1 MYISDP
7 PIFADIGDFD
17 FNINSSAF
25 MTNFTT
31 DMNSSDVLQIEI
43 MNHSLI
49 INQSFRM
56 LFPGSLFANAID
68 RVLRLHVGIYQMNPL
83 SLPCSCCC
91 LHTDTNFSFPSLNSN
106 SRVFV
111 R

>member
-43 MNHSLI
+43 MNHSLL
-49 INQSFRM
+49 INPFGVNFDGISDISDVISRF
-56 LFPGSLFANAID
+56 LTFGGN
-68 RVLRLHVGIYQMNPL
+68 VLRDRAVSI
-83 SLPCSCCC
+83 
-91 LHTDTNFSFPSLNSN
+91 SN
-106 SRVFV
+106 YI
-111 R
+111 